1 MQDKIAVIG
10 AGSWGTAL
18 ASLLGSSGY
27 AVTLYAFE
35 DEVIKGVNE
44 NNENPLFLQ
53 GIKLSANVCAK
64 NFSDIPAMEEKHIV
78 WAVPTQFSRRVAEA
92 NRAALSGRDII
103 IATKGIE
110 IATGKLVIEMLSE
123 SADAEYSI
131 ISGPSFAKEVALGK
145 PTAVSVA
152 SKSAGRAEWWQNA
165 LSAPA
170 FRCYC
175 TDDVTG
181 VEIGGAIKN
190 VIAVAAGI
198 SDGLGFGYNARAG
211 LITRGL
217 AEITRLGVA
226 MGAKAETFM
235 GLSGMGDLVLT
246 CTGDLSRNRQV
257 GLKLAEGFSIDE
269 ITGKMNMVAEGVY
282 TAKAA
287 YAYAAKAGIEMPI
300 TEQVYKVIYENKN
313 PKDSV
318 MALMERPLRKE

>member
-131 ISGPSFAKEVALGK
+131 ISGPSFAKEVALSK

-257 GLKLAEGFSIDE
+257 GLKLAEGFGIDE

>member
-27 AVTLYAFE
+27 KVTLYAFE

-44 NNENPLFLQ
+44 KNENPLFLQ
-53 GIKLSANVCAK
+53 GIKLSANVSAK
-64 NFSDIPAMEEKHIV
+64 SFSDISTMTEKHIV

-92 NRAALSGRDII
+92 NREALKSKDII

-123 SADAEYSI
+123 SAEAEYSI

-152 SKSAGRAEWWQNA
+152 SKNPERAKWWQNA
-165 LSAPA
+165 LSAPS

-175 TDDVTG
+175 TDDVAG

-217 AEITRLGVA
+217 AEIARLGAA
-226 MGAKAETFM
+226 MGAKPETFM

-257 GLKLAEGFSIDE
+257 GLKLAEGFSIED

-287 YAYAAKAGIEMPI
+287 YAYAEKAGIEMPI

>member
-27 AVTLYAFE
+27 KVTLYAFE

-44 NNENPLFLQ
+44 NSENPLFLQ
-53 GIKLSANVCAK
+53 GIKLSANVGAK
-64 NFSDIPAMEEKHIV
+64 SFSDISSMPEKHIV

-92 NRAALSGRDII
+92 NRDSLKGRDII

-152 SKSAGRAEWWQNA
+152 SKDVRRAEWWQNA

-198 SDGLGFGYNARAG
+198 SDGLGFGHNARAG

-257 GLKLAEGFSIDE
+257 GLKLAEGFGIDE

>member
-27 AVTLYAFE
+27 SVTLYAFE

-257 GLKLAEGFSIDE
+257 GLKLAEGFGIDE